1 MFAHIVCCLQVLEH
15 KTADTGG
22 IKYATAL
29 VSGPGVFGQLRW
41 ESGVHRV
48 TMVPANEKA
57 GKMQTGTAVV
67 IALPEASE
75 VGGRVVMVL
84 LCMNCA

>member
-1 MFAHIVCCLQVLEH
+1 VLES
-15 KTADTGG
+15 KAADTGG

-29 VSGPGVFGQLRW
+29 VSGAGAFGQLRW

-48 TMVPANEKA
+48 TMVPGNEKQ

-67 IALPEASE
+67 VAMPEASE
-75 VGGRVVMVL
+75 VRG
-84 LCMNCA
+84 